1 MEARC
6 GGGERRRW
14 GEIFCSGSQP
24 WETADLSL
32 SLSLSL
38 SLRACECVCVL
49 TNPNRHL
56 CLQRTTHHDSLPLKQ
71 VMHCWYVT
79 LLGKCVNQLY
89 FHKCMLSVCGNVCVG
104 VCVCVCMLPKKNSYP
119 HMTFNL
125 KINAKP
131 VPCALSLDFSWFLN
145 GYMALQKKKKKKGR
159 CLSWICRLPPACLFL
174 YALFKTRIALLEW
187 FLAFSP
193 AAAVWTDS
201 HIFFFLVRPKL
212 GTCAPLTQLEQQPLK
227 PQVVN
232 ITEISPVFGT
242 INR

>member
-1 MEARC
+1 MWISC
-6 GGGERRRW
+6 T
-14 GEIFCSGSQP
+14 F
-24 WETADLSL
+24 TN
-32 SLSLSL
+32 
-38 SLRACECVCVL
+38 ACCLCVGMCVCV
-49 TNPNRHL
+49 
-56 CLQRTTHHDSLPLKQ
+56 
-71 VMHCWYVT
+71 WA
-79 LLGKCVNQLY
+79 CV
-89 FHKCMLSVCGNVCVG
+89 S
-104 VCVCVCMLPKKNSYP
+104 VCVCMLPKKNSYP

-159 CLSWICRLPPACLFL
+159 SFSWICRLPPACLFL

-201 HIFFFLVRPKL
+201 HIFFFFLVRPKL